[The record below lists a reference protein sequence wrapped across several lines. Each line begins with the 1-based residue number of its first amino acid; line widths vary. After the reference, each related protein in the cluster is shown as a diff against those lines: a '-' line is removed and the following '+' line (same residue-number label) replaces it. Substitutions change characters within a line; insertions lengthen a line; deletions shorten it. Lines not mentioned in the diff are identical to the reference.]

1 MSATELHP
9 VDFRGFLND
18 MRSTELHLE
27 EIIRRQQTD
36 DRLQSNPHCA
46 ALFRRIRSVLHTHVL
61 TLEEQAAAYGPESKR
76 ATEEPL
82 PTPPIFVS
90 ELEDKTRGQAVSK
103 ILRDDQTALNLAAT
117 AYSML
122 HTTGLALD
130 ELPLATISLR
140 HLKDITPL
148 VMELG
153 ELIPSVV
160 VHELSGGCR
169 QLDPGTAE
177 LAREN
182 ISDAWSESTQ
192 GNG

>member
-1 MSATELHP
+1 MTATETNP

-27 EIIRRQQTD
+27 EIIKRHQADQRV
-36 DRLQSNPHCA
+36 QSDPTCA

-61 TLEEQAAAYGPESKR
+61 TLEEQAATYRQEKSREKEES
-76 ATEEPL
+76 L
-82 PTPPIFVS
+82 PKPPIFVT
-90 ELEDKTRGQAVSK
+90 ELAAKTSGRAVSK
-103 ILRDDQTALNLAAT
+103 ILRDDQTALNLTAT

-140 HLKDITPL
+140 HLKEITPL

-160 VHELSGGCR
+160 VHELTGHEPN
-169 QLDPGTAE
+169 LDPATAE

-182 ISDAWSESTQ
+182 ISEAWDESDR
-192 GNG
+192 NK